1 MKNGPVVIFG
11 GAGFVG
17 ANLAHRLL
25 EEGESVRIFD
35 DLSRPRAERNME
47 WLRDLHDGGFELLAG
62 DVRDPDAVDEA
73 SAQASAIYHV
83 ASRVATATRL
93 ADPAHELAVDL
104 RGTLNVLEAARK
116 RRDALPLVFTAN
128 STVPGTAGHADQ
140 YVLGYAKRFGLRALF
155 LCASNVYGPRQL
167 GNEDEGWVAH
177 LVKRSLACEPIA
189 IYGDGHQ
196 VRDLLFID
204 DLVDALLL
212 ARKHVDELAGQAFLL
227 GGGAGNSATV
237 LELIDLLEELSGE
250 KADLVFCGE
259 RPGEPRQFVTDAR
272 RFAAKTGWSAKTTV
286 REGLRELHLWLSFP
300 HEKRRPF
307 PVAVRTAS

>member
-1 MKNGPVVIFG
+1 MKNGPIVIFG
-11 GAGFVG
+11 GAGFAG
-17 ANLAHRLL
+17 ATLAHRLL
-25 EEGESVRIFD
+25 EGGESVRIFD
-35 DLSRPRAERNME
+35 DLSRPRVDRNVE
-47 WLRDLHDGGFELLAG
+47 WLRDLHDRGFEVWPG
-62 DVRDPDAVDEA
+62 DMRDLDAVDEA
-73 SAQASAIYHV
+73 MAEASAVYHF
-83 ASRVATATRL
+83 SNRVATPTRL
-93 ADPAHELAVDL
+93 VDPLYDFAVDL

-116 RRDALPLVFTAN
+116 RREPLPLIFTATN
-128 STVPGTAGHADQ
+128 MAAASSGHADQ

-155 LCASNVYGPRQL
+155 LSANNVYGPRQL

-189 IYGDGHQ
+189 IYGNGQQ

-212 ARKHVDELAGQAFLL
+212 ARQHVGELSGQAFLL
-227 GGGAGNSATV
+227 GGGAANSASV
-237 LELIDLLEELSGE
+237 LEIIDLLEELSGE
-250 KADLVFCGE
+250 KADLIFCDE
-259 RPGEPRQFVTDAR
+259 RPGEPRYFVTDAR

-307 PVAVRTAS
+307 PVAVRSAS